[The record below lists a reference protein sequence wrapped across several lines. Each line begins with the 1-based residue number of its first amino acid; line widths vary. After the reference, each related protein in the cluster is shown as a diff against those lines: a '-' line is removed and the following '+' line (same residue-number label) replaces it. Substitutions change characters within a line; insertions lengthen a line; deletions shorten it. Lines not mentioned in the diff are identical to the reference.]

1 MRIKCPMCGEELNVP
16 DGVVEGQ
23 HVYCSS
29 CKTKF
34 SYSESMKEGG
44 GAEPPAYQII
54 KCKECGQKIVVGDG
68 IQEGQHVRCPFCDK
82 KFSYSAEVEKE
93 EEEKH
98 DKLVKCASCGEIIVV
113 DESIE
118 IGQHILCPYCDK
130 KFSYVEKDSEISKQL
145 KIVKNQK
152 SSLGKIDLDLSEKKE
167 VVRIKAKYEDKARHR
182 EWKRTTIT
190 RVIAFTGVF
199 LALVACVV
207 AYFVYHAAINTR
219 IEVRNALA
227 LYISE
232 NSKVLSDKHSQYSMS
247 IRECRNGIW
256 QCRDD
261 EDRSYKYRREIL
273 RFESAQREIDAII
286 NAFAEVAPRLDS
298 MSTTELKVSQAGLAM
313 QMQSLIARINKIGFS
328 PPVFPA
334 TSKIFEELKK
344 EPAAEVSAK
353 VVQDSVA
360 QTKVADTL
368 PKSETVVEQPVAIT
382 VTPSQAQGIAPNA
395 EETTPV
401 ETTRN
406 RDEIDPS
413 RIDALIAELKRANY
427 SFDPESLKQY
437 NLPMQK
443 MLLEEMLEDVKMLKR
458 KKETP

>member
-1 MRIKCPMCGEELNVP
+1 MCGEELNVQ

-23 HVYCSS
+23 HVHCSS

-34 SYSESMKEGG
+34 SYSESMKKGDAGE
-44 GAEPPAYQII
+44 APAYLII
-54 KCKECGQKIVVGDG
+54 RCRECGQKIVVRDG
-68 IQEGQHVRCPFCDK
+68 VQEGQHVRCPFCDK
-82 KFSYSAEVEKE
+82 KFSYSAEVENE

-113 DESIE
+113 DECIE

-130 KFSYVEKDSEISKQL
+130 KFSYIERDSEISRQL
-145 KIVKNQK
+145 KIVKNAK
-152 SSLGKIDLDLSEKKE
+152 SSLGKIDLDLSERKE

-190 RVIAFTGVF
+190 RTIAFAGVF
-199 LALVACVV
+199 LALVACII

-219 IEVRNALA
+219 IEIRNALA

-247 IRECRNGIW
+247 IRECRNEIW
-256 QCRDD
+256 KSRDD
-261 EDRSYKYRREIL
+261 EDRTYKYRREIL

-286 NAFAEVAPRLDS
+286 HAFANVAPRLDS
-298 MSTTELKVSQAGLAM
+298 MNTTELKVAQAGLAM

-328 PPVFPA
+328 PPVFSA
-334 TSKIFEELKK
+334 TPKVFEESGN
-344 EPAAEVSAK
+344 EPAIETSVK
-353 VVQDSVA
+353 REQETVA
-360 QTKVADTL
+360 QTKVADAL
-368 PKSETVVEQPVAIT
+368 PKPETVVEHPISAT
-382 VTPSQAQGIAPNA
+382 VNPSQPQGVSANTQ
-395 EETTPV
+395 EVVPV
-401 ETTRN
+401 EAPCN
-406 RDEIDPS
+406 RDEIDQS
-413 RIDALIAELKRANY
+413 CIDALIAELKRANY

-443 MLLEEMLEDVKMLKR
+443 MLLEEMLEDVKMLKK